1 MGKMLLL
8 RGVVLILA
16 LIYIPAIRRE
26 DSTKALIKNN
36 IESPIT
42 SLK

>member
-26 DSTKALIKNN
+26 DSTKALIKT
-36 IESPIT
+36 I
-42 SLK
+42 